1 MRCKNCNRMRWD
13 GYEDGEYLCK
23 IFGYGDDL
31 DENGKRYIFEN
42 SKGEE
47 GCKYTEKQLQKIE
60 KQIREAELEYLRKED
75 EMFYK
80 RNREKL
86 DKIEKIEDELG
97 CPLEVVFEALDKGI
111 IINEKGFINTAY
123 EHKKFEEEDS
133 YYDNLQLYKS
143 NNGYYFEETDSPYG
157 DLGCGLIGCEVTLK
171 DYQKTWWLPSDKEWK
186 DE

>member
-1 MRCKNCNRMRWD
+1 MRCKNCNRTYCD
-13 GYEDGEYLCK
+13 GYEDRVYLCR

-47 GCKYTEKQLQKIE
+47 GCKYTEKQLQKLE

-75 EMFYK
+75 EIFYK

-86 DKIEKIEDELG
+86 DKLEDLEDELG
-97 CPLEVVFEALDKGI
+97 CPLDVVFEALKEGI
-111 IINEKGFINTAY
+111 IIPKKWYPTVRLEKFKIS
-123 EHKKFEEEDS
+123 EDWNFTWQCGNVKLS
-133 YYDNLQLYKS
+133 DYKR
-143 NNGYYFEETDSPYG
+143 
-157 DLGCGLIGCEVTLK
+157 
-171 DYQKTWWLPSDKEWK
+171 TWWLPSDKEWK

>member
-1 MRCKNCNRMRWD
+1 MRCKNCNRTYCD
-13 GYEDGEYLCK
+13 GYEDRVYLCR

-31 DENGKRYIFEN
+31 DENGKCYIFEN

-86 DKIEKIEDELG
+86 DKIEDLEDELG
-97 CPLEVVFEALDKGI
+97 CPLEVVFVALDKGI
-111 IINEKGFINTAY
+111 TIEI
-123 EHKKFEEEDS
+123 D
-133 YYDNLQLYKS
+133 
-143 NNGYYFEETDSPYG
+143 
-157 DLGCGLIGCEVTLK
+157 DLGIKVLDTFERPRLYYSDDFHCYCFELLFGGYVVKLK
-171 DYQKTWWLPSDKEWK
+171 DYQKTWWLPSDKEWNK
-186 DE
+186 NE